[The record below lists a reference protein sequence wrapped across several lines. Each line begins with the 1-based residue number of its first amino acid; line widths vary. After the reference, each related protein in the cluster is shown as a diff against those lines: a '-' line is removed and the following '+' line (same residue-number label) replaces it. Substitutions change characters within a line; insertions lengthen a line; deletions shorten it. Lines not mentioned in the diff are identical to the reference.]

1 MNNGIAFFDFDGTLT
16 YRDSIADF
24 ILFSKS
30 WPQALLGGIILS
42 PTLLAYGLKLQNNSL
57 AKGKALTYFFG
68 GMAESELICKGHQ
81 YATQRIPQILKPA
94 GLEKIRWHQE
104 QNHKV
109 VIVSA
114 SIDLWLQGWTES
126 LDMDLI
132 ATQLETVNGLITG
145 QYVGEN
151 CYGEEKV
158 RRIKAAY
165 DLDNYSEIYAYGD
178 TPGDK
183 PMLALAHFPFYRPF
197 K

>member
-1 MNNGIAFFDFDGTLT
+1 MHKGIAFFDFDGTLT

-30 WPQALLGGIILS
+30 WSQVLLGGIVLS

-68 GMAESELICKGHQ
+68 GMPESELIEKGQQ
-81 YATQRIPQILKPA
+81 YAEQRIPQILKPT
-94 GLEKIRWHQE
+94 GLEKIHWHQQ

-114 SIDLWLQGWTES
+114 SIDLWLQGWTKS

-145 QYVGEN
+145 KYVGEN

-165 DLDNYSEIYAYGD
+165 DVDNYSEIYAYGD